1 MVVLTGE
8 RPVVERNISTMLKL
22 KALVVGPEV
31 KKQYGLNAIQA
42 DTVHFV
48 RNAGAFRIRL

>member
-8 RPVVERNISTMLKL
+8 RPIVERNISTMSKL

-31 KKQYGLNAIQA
+31 RKQYGLNAIQT

-48 RNAGAFRIRL
+48 KNSGAFRIRL